1 MRVYSGIFLYF
12 SNSKTQDSIDRGGN
26 TPITGSHSVIDKP
39 ESVTLVAPPTSTRAN
54 NININEDTQI
64 INGLFS
70 LFIVKVIK
78 VNHLYCSHIYI
89 GIVMKI
95 NNRIKKLIGTIIIP
109 IWLIFFIGIVAILA
123 EILLPNLNGFM
134 VFLFYLIAGLIWVV
148 PVLPIISWMQREN

>member
-1 MRVYSGIFLYF
+1 MINLYLL
-12 SNSKTQDSIDRGGN
+12 NSIIQLSSVKGGK

-39 ESVTLVAPPTSTRAN
+39 ESVTLVAPPTSTSVKREIN
-54 NININEDTQI
+54 NEVTQI

-70 LFIVKVIK
+70 LFIVKAIK
-78 VNHLYCSHIYI
+78 VNHLNCSHMYI

-109 IWLIFFIGIVAILA
+109 IWLIFFIGIVAVLA